1 MGCGQSTAAA
11 AAVVDSPTTANGTSP
26 SNVAAA
32 KATGSGE
39 AATNQTNGSNSTMTK
54 EKENNATT
62 HNSNNNNTT
71 TTTTTPNSSKS
82 ALQRRADFAVRP
94 GYSSGASSYDGSEAG
109 ETDHE
114 EEDDAFLLHQPVDHL
129 QTSRHSDILALDT
142 LRQEMVADGDLT
154 KTVVRIE
161 PSYGQPIEEVYD
173 GVSDGQVL
181 GSGVSGIVRLV
192 THKKTKVKY
201 AVKVLELGLI
211 DTTEGLKQLRNEIFI
226 MCQLDHPNIVRIE
239 EVYESTNEIYIV
251 QELCLGGDLF
261 DRLDEQPD
269 YHYTEPQC
277 AKLVKQMLSSVRYLH
292 SKGIIHRDLKLEN
305 FLFSTPD
312 PQSELRMIDF
322 GLSKHFIA
330 GEHHVEKVG
339 TPYTVAPEIIQGHY
353 DEKSDIWALGV
364 ITYLLLSGET
374 PFGGLDGEHPLQV
387 KQNIQ
392 RAQLLFEPADLWE
405 SVSQDAIAFVKRLL
419 VADPTRRP
427 TAKEVQKDEW
437 IKVWAKKDAK
447 EGSYR
452 INPKTIGALM
462 AFKEQSDMQKL
473 LSEVLSFTL
482 LPEQIVELR
491 EAFEK
496 IDKDGDG
503 EISLKAM
510 KEVLLRNAEAGALG
524 GLTEQEIET
533 LFEAIRVRK
542 SEPTI
547 RWHEFLAAGLSQAK
561 IDDRNLRLAFDRMDT
576 HRKGYVTLEDLRDM
590 LGNSADSESLEQVWL
605 ASLNEIQVSFNRI
618 TYEDFKRLMKGQPQ
632 KAAAVVLSVVPEE
645 SVKSNRSH
653 LQSVPEGLT
662 SSDASLSE
670 RDLRLNKNRRSRS
683 YGAGSPMWGD
693 NSDETAAG
701 GKVAGIMQPLVDESK
716 ELENES
722 PLVVNRALYRRHRE
736 MRLAVLEAS
745 KDFDHKRKFREQRE
759 QAGLVMK
766 RGAKPPVEIQD
777 QHNRAMFEAAARR
790 CGRESS
796 ISNGNNPRRP
806 RNKTVSDV
814 TGMLMA
820 SSS

>member
-11 AAVVDSPTTANGTSP
+11 EAIDTRASSPGASSPPPVPRKVD
-26 SNVAAA
+26 
-32 KATGSGE
+32 
-39 AATNQTNGSNSTMTK
+39 GSNSTKEQAPSSTTK
-54 EKENNATT
+54 SADNINDDDNDNGSAT
-62 HNSNNNNTT
+62 
-71 TTTTTPNSSKS
+71 PKS

-94 GYSSGASSYDGSEAG
+94 GYSSGASSYDGSI
-109 ETDHE
+109 TDDD
-114 EEDDAFLLHQPVDHL
+114 EDDFGAQL

-142 LRQEMVADGDLT
+142 LKQEMVADGDLT
-154 KTVVRIE
+154 KNVVRIE
-161 PSYGQPIEEVYD
+161 PCYGQPIQDVYD
-173 GVSDGQVL
+173 GVQDGDVL

-192 THKKTKVKY
+192 THKATKVKY

-211 DTTEGLKQLRNEIFI
+211 DSTEGLKQLRNEIFI

-269 YHYTEPQC
+269 YHYTEAQC
-277 AKLVKQMLSSVRYLH
+277 ARLVKQMLSAVRYLH

-330 GEHHVEKVG
+330 GEHHHEKVG

-392 RAQLLFEPADLWE
+392 RAELLFEPADLWE
-405 SVSQDAIAFVKRLL
+405 SVSSDAVSFVKRCL
-419 VADPTRRP
+419 VADPQKRP
-427 TAKEVQKDEW
+427 TAKIAQKDDW
-437 IKVWAKKDAK
+437 IQVWAKKDAK
-447 EGSYR
+447 AGNR

-503 EISLKAM
+503 EISLNTM

-524 GLTEQEIET
+524 GLTESEIET

-576 HRKGYVTLEDLRDM
+576 TRKGYITLQDLRDM
-590 LGNSADSESLEQVWL
+590 LGNSADAESLEQVWL
-605 ASLNEIQVSFNRI
+605 TSLNEIQVSFDRI
-618 TYEDFKRLMKGQPQ
+618 TYEDFKRLMKGQSQGRIQSSKTLGALPEQ
-632 KAAAVVLSVVPEE
+632 PRTGVLGPVPEE
-645 SVKSNRSH
+645 MSSSLASSSPDFSGMLAGTDRRSKNKRSH
-653 LQSVPEGLT
+653 
-662 SSDASLSE
+662 
-670 RDLRLNKNRRSRS
+670 S
-683 YGAGSPMWGD
+683 YGAGTSMWGEMD
-693 NSDETAAG
+693 DFSKEKSG
-701 GKVAGIMQPLVDESK
+701 GIMTPLAEESK

-736 MRLAVLEAS
+736 MRLAVLDAS
-745 KDFDHKRKFREQRE
+745 KQFDNKRTNRENQQ

-790 CGRESS
+790 CGRTK
-796 ISNGNNPRRP
+796 RTRK
-806 RNKTVSDV
+806 KTVSDV
-814 TGMLMA
+814 TGMMM
-820 SSS
+820 SS